1 MTTEPVL
8 DAEAPAHFNDVK
20 RPLSGIGG
28 WLALVAFGQ
37 VLGLLKV
44 LGGLAQYYTTI
55 EQELWKRFPTV
66 LWGEVA
72 LNAFHFWLIVSTTV
86 LLFRHSRNFPRF
98 FVWQMLAV
106 ILVPLIDLFWV
117 ASMIGL
123 ATGQPVSNY
132 LTLDPNDGRQIVA
145 GIIGAAIWI
154 PYIRRSR
161 RVANTFTR

>member
-1 MTTEPVL
+1 
-8 DAEAPAHFNDVK
+8 
-20 RPLSGIGG
+20 
-28 WLALVAFGQ
+28 
-37 VLGLLKV
+37 
-44 LGGLAQYYTTI
+44 
-55 EQELWKRFPTV
+55 
-66 LWGEVA
+66 
-72 LNAFHFWLIVSTTV
+72 
-86 LLFRHSRNFPRF
+86 
-98 FVWQMLAV
+98 MLAV